1 MSVIRWPE
9 DDAPVTAIGGKAF
22 ALAALGR
29 GGFDVPAWFAVSS
42 DASTAGLAAI
52 ADDVAAAVSRLVPDG
67 ALVAVRSSAID
78 EDGAGHSFA
87 GQFESYLNVPPPEVL
102 ARVRE
107 VWQSADAERV
117 QAYRRERGL
126 EGPPVAPAVIVQRMA
141 VPEAAGVAFS
151 ADPVSGRRT
160 VAVVAAVPGLGD
172 TLVSG
177 DADAGAYEVTPS
189 GVVTLR
195 SRREGAATSVLTDA
209 QAAAVAALARKCEQ
223 HFGRPQDIEWALE
236 HERVLLLQSRPITT
250 LATLADPDGTRRI
263 WDNSNIAESY
273 GGITTPLTFSF
284 ARTVY
289 AEVYRQFCVILAVPR
304 VRVEDHH
311 VTFETMLGSI
321 RGRVYYNLVS
331 WYRVLA
337 LLPGFAVNRRF
348 MEQMMGVR
356 EPMPDEVLAGE
367 PPVTGWGRVVD
378 GVRLARSIVGLVTAL
393 VRLPRS
399 IDRFYVRLD
408 SALGAPTPL
417 AEMRLDALTAHY
429 RTLERQLLT
438 RWDAP
443 LVNDFFAMIFYGVL
457 RTLSAKWLGEAGD
470 GRGLHNDLLVGEGDI
485 VSAEPARRLQAMA
498 RVVAADPALTTLLAE
513 RPLAEIQAAF
523 AASPNRTFLD
533 LYDAYLAKF
542 SDRCL
547 DELKLESPT
556 LADDPLML
564 LRTLGQL
571 AQRERA
577 VSAASPTVIGT
588 VPLTI
593 RGGAGS
599 AEVADSAPSPNV
611 LGTVPVTNDVRAGAE
626 ARVAAALRGRP
637 IRGVIFRWVMGQ
649 ARARVRHRENLRF
662 ERTRVFGRVRR
673 VFVEAGKRLAAEG
686 LLTRADDVFYLQVDE
701 VLGVVEGTASTA
713 ALAALADVRR
723 REYDAYRALPAPADR
738 FETRGAVWVGNRF
751 QASPSSAAAGTP
763 GADAA
768 LGDDARRGIGCC
780 PGVVEGVAHVIRD
793 PRGATLAPGDILVAE
808 RTDPG
813 WILLFPAAS
822 AVVVERGSV
831 LSHSAIVAR
840 ELGLPAVVSLPGLT
854 AWLQTG
860 DRIVVDGSTGI
871 VRRLSRAEAASA

>member
-1 MSVIRWPE
+1 MSVIRWPD
-9 DDAPVTAIGGKAF
+9 DDAPVAAIGGKAF

-29 GGFDVPAWFAVSS
+29 GGFDVPPWFAVTA
-42 DASTAGLAAI
+42 DAATAGLPAI

-67 ALVAVRSSAID
+67 GLVAVRSSAID

-87 GQFESYLNVPPPEVL
+87 GQFESYLNVPPSEVL

-107 VWQSADAERV
+107 VWQSADADRV
-117 QAYRRERGL
+117 LTYRRERGL

-141 VPEAAGVAFS
+141 VPQAAGVAFS
-151 ADPVSGRRT
+151 ADPVSGRRSL
-160 VAVVAAVPGLGD
+160 VVVAAVPGLGD
-172 TLVSG
+172 ALVSG
-177 DADAGAYEVTPS
+177 DADADAYEVTPA

-195 SRREGAATSVLTDA
+195 SRREGAATPVLTDA

-236 HERVLLLQSRPITT
+236 LERVLLLQSRPITT
-250 LATLADPDGTRRI
+250 LAALADPDGTRRI

-304 VRVEDHH
+304 TRVEDHH

-367 PPVTGWGRVVD
+367 PPVTGVGRVVD
-378 GVRLARSIVGLVTAL
+378 ALRLARSLVGLVVAL
-393 VRLPRS
+393 VRLPGS
-399 IDRFYVRLD
+399 IDRFYARLEA
-408 SALGAPTPL
+408 ALGAPTPL
-417 AEMRLDALTAHY
+417 EEMRLDALTAHY

-457 RTLSAKWLGEAGD
+457 RTLAGKWLGNGAS
-470 GRGLHNDLLVGEGDI
+470 GLHNDLLVGEGDI
-485 VSAEPARRLQAMA
+485 VSAEPARRLQVMA
-498 RVVAADPALTTLLAE
+498 RVVAVDPELTTLLAE

-523 AASPNRTFLD
+523 AASPNRAFLD

-564 LRTLGQL
+564 LRTIGQL
-571 AQRERA
+571 AQRQA
-577 VSAASPTVIGT
+577 NVTGT
-588 VPLTI
+588 VPITNEV
-593 RGGAGS
+593 RG
-599 AEVADSAPSPNV
+599 
-611 LGTVPVTNDVRAGAE
+611 GAE

-637 IRGVIFRWVMGQ
+637 IRALIFRWVMGQ

-673 VFVEAGKRLAAEG
+673 IFVEAGKRLAGEG
-686 LLTRADDVFYLQVDE
+686 LLSRPDDVFYLQVDE
-701 VLGVVEGTASTA
+701 VLGVVEGTATTA
-713 ALAALADVRR
+713 ALPALAAVRR

-751 QASPSSAAAGTP
+751 QAAPAGGGSTV
-763 GADAA
+763 AEA
-768 LGDDARRGIGCC
+768 LGDDERRGIGCC
-780 PGVVEGVAHVIRD
+780 PGVVEGVARVVRD
-793 PRGATLAPGDILVAE
+793 PRGATLVPGDILVAE

-813 WILLFPAAS
+813 WILLFPVAS

-840 ELGLPAVVSLPGLT
+840 ELGLPAVVSMPGLT

-860 DRIVVDGSTGI
+860 DRILVDGSTGI
-871 VRRLSRAEAASA
+871 VRRLSRVEAAPA